1 MQKSFLAGLL
11 CFVFQCSFGQ
21 NYHYVKKDG
30 GNPLNAA
37 SNLILNNSAS
47 NGLPPYSYV
56 WSNSDP
62 SLASINGF
70 LNPTLTG
77 VKVGFV
83 DVKYYVIDAN
93 GCRSLTSSL
102 FNVEIIPAL
111 MKFEIPNA
119 FIPTDM
125 YLENKFLKAA
135 FNSSVK
141 RINYFRVFNRMGKLV
156 YEIVNA
162 RYGK

>member
-1 MQKSFLAGLL
+1 VNTASVTIPVNTLPTITQIT
-11 CFVFQCSFGQ
+11 
-21 NYHYVKKDG
+21 
-30 GNPLNAA
+30 AA
-37 SNLILNNSAS
+37 ANRLMVGSDLTLNNSAS
-47 NGLPPYSYV
+47 NGLPPYSYI

-62 SLASINGF
+62 SITGINGF

-125 YLENKFLKAA
+125 YMDNRFLKAA

-141 RINYFRVFNRMGKLV
+141 RVNYFRVFNRMGKLV
-156 YEIVNA
+156 
-162 RYGK
+162 